1 MKHIARELITIAKE
15 LTANLTDEKA
25 VDLVKKQDQLLYK
38 LQTHMDNIVEGLEN
52 ADDQIKGLQRG
63 GGGIIDASVIL
74 RKNVS
79 DRVEALRN
87 FCNAVLKQL
96 E

>member
-1 MKHIARELITIAKE
+1 MRRGRFAK
-15 LTANLTDEKA
+15 LTDDKA

-38 LQTHMDNIVEGLEN
+38 LQTHMDNVVEGLQN
-52 ADDQIKGLQRG
+52 ADDQIKGLQHA

-74 RKNVS
+74 QNKVQS
-79 DRVEALRN
+79 RVEALRD

>member
-1 MKHIARELITIAKE
+1 MRRGRFAK
-15 LTANLTDEKA
+15 LTDDKA
-25 VDLVKKQDQLLYK
+25 VDLVKKSDDFMYK
-38 LQTHMDNIVEGLEN
+38 LNTHVDNIEEGLQN
-52 ADDQIKGLQRG
+52 ADDQIKGLQHA

-74 RKNVS
+74 QKALVI
-79 DRVEALRN
+79 RVEGLRN